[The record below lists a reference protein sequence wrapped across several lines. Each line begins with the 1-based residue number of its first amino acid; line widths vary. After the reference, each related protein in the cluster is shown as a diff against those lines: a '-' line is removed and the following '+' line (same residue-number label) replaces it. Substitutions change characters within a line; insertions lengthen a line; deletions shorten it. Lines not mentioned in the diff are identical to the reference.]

1 MAKTTGLTSETTRRP
16 RRTGPKPET
25 SAATQT
31 VPPPV
36 FIPPPPQPPPTDQVE
51 EEDPDLISDE
61 ELEDL
66 GEFDDVSP
74 ENRRQAKADPRTL
87 PRKARLPESEFFE
100 FTSNYPRELANSLMF
115 YLYRKEPPI
124 KSKRRDP
131 ITGRIITNIDKISE
145 IDKVTPS
152 MVLNKWGS
160 GKYRLIFTDQGKK
173 GKATKQICD
182 CVFAVNEWD
191 KFPPVFTDPTE
202 LIDCDANASLISG
215 LIANK
220 TLKRDPQGVLIMHDG
235 TASGI
240 ASTDGSG
247 STDMLRVMLAHQ
259 DKMLTRMDAASQN
272 RGGSSKIEEAVAA
285 LVLKQVAGTTD
296 KPATD
301 PMMVFILSQLTES
314 QKQNRELTMKLM
326 EVMAKPNKEANPM
339 GVLQEFAT
347 TMKTLGDAG
356 IFTGMGAA
364 AKADAPWWESLA
376 EKLAP
381 HAMPH
386 IARILTPAATPIGG
400 QQQQQPAAAAAPAAV
415 AAPPKELPV
424 QGDTPIPVEN
434 NTSPSPTPATPTPA
448 AAPAAANPD
457 APPAGVID
465 FMAKQAAQ
473 LMQRKGMNGQDL
485 AHSIFVVYNVQGLID
500 VRKFPVAVVSA
511 AMLAHPQ
518 VGAVLEMMKEDF
530 TFFMEEFYNYDPAA
544 NSEADDDADDANNS
558 ATAQAA

>member
-1 MAKTTGLTSETTRRP
+1 MAKTTEPKAETARRP
-16 RRTGPKPET
+16 RRTGPKVET
-25 SAATQT
+25 LGATQT

-36 FIPPPPQPPPTDQVE
+36 FIPPQPPPPTNDQSLE
-51 EEDPDLISDE
+51 DDPDLISDE

-66 GEFDDVSP
+66 GEFDEVTP
-74 ENRRQAKADPRTL
+74 EQMRQAKADPRTL
-87 PRKARLPESEFFE
+87 PRKPRLPENEFFD
-100 FTSNYPRELANSLMF
+100 FTREYPRELADNLMF
-115 YLYRKEPPI
+115 YLYRKEPAI

-131 ITGRIITNIDKISE
+131 ITGRIITNIDKVPN
-145 IDKVTPS
+145 IDQVTHS
-152 MVLNKWGS
+152 MVLTKWGS
-160 GKYRLIFTDQGKK
+160 GKYRIIMTDQGKK

-182 CVFAVNEWD
+182 CVLSINEWD

-202 LIDCDANASLISG
+202 LVDCDANASLISG

-220 TLKRDPQGVLIMHDG
+220 TLKRDPQGVLIMNDG
-235 TASGI
+235 TAAAI
-240 ASTDGSG
+240 ASAEGG

-259 DKMLTRMDAASQN
+259 DKMLTRMDANNNN

-285 LVLKQVAGTTD
+285 LVLKQVAGSTD

-301 PMMVFILSQLTES
+301 PMITFLLTQVTEG
-314 QKQNRELTMKLM
+314 QKQVRELTLELIKASK
-326 EVMAKPNKEANPM
+326 EPHKEANPM

-386 IARILTPAATPIGG
+386 IARILTPAVQAIGG
-400 QQQQQPAAAAAPAAV
+400 QQQQAAAPAP
-415 AAPPKELPV
+415 AATAPPPKELPV
-424 QGDTPIPVEN
+424 QGDAGIPVES
-434 NTSPSPTPATPTPA
+434 NTSPSPTPAPT
-448 AAPAAANPD
+448 AAPAAAADPA

-473 LMQRKGMNGQDL
+473 LMQRKDMNGQDL
-485 AHSIFVVYNVQGLID
+485 AHSIYVVYNVQGLID
-500 VRKFPVAVVSA
+500 VRKFPIATVSA

-530 TFFMEEFYNYDPAA
+530 QSFMEEFYNYDPAQSA
-544 NSEADDDADDANNS
+544 EADESDADDANNNT
-558 ATAQAA
+558 AAAAAQAA